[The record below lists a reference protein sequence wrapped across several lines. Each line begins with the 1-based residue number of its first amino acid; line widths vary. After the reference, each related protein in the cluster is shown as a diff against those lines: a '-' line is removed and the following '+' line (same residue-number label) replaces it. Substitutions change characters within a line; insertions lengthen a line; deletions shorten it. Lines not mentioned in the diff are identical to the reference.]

1 MAGQPSLD
9 RRACGQAP
17 PSGLAR
23 PSGRLIFHLPGYDP
37 RVPDDS
43 QPGDEVVNVTAE
55 SVAAFLAA
63 GAGIMGPPEAALL
76 AAAGAPILVR
86 VFERIADRVSSLR
99 RRRCG
104 EVYVEVTDLAA
115 MSIEELTDRVLAD
128 ERLLDL
134 FSRVLL
140 DVQDMALRR
149 NRRALAR
156 SLAASALE
164 PIPARIDV
172 ALLVRSAI
180 RDLDEGH
187 IRLMAVLSSEPR
199 RPADAPPGKYGLML
213 AEVTQR
219 DPGLSNG
226 AYALLQGLLSRG
238 LVEDSTGGGST
249 LIAGRTYTLSALGQ
263 RVFTQLSDEGFEQVI
278 DFTSPIGS

>member
-1 MAGQPSLD
+1 M
-9 RRACGQAP
+9 
-17 PSGLAR
+17 
-23 PSGRLIFHLPGYDP
+23 
-37 RVPDDS
+37 
-43 QPGDEVVNVTAE
+43 TAE

-63 GAGIMGPPEAALL
+63 SAGIMGPPEAALL
-76 AAAGAPILVR
+76 ASAGAPVLVR
-86 VFERIADRVSSLR
+86 VFEQIANRVSSLR

-104 EVYVEVTDLAA
+104 EVYVEATDLAA

-128 ERLLDL
+128 ETLLNL

-164 PIPARIDV
+164 PTPARIDV

-187 IRLMAVLSSEPR
+187 IRLMAALSSEPR
-199 RPADAPPGKYGLML
+199 RATDAPPGKYGLIL
-213 AEVTQR
+213 DEVAQR
-219 DPGLSNG
+219 DPGLNDG

-238 LVEDSTGGGST
+238 LVEDSTGGATT
-249 LIAGRTYTLSALGQ
+249 LISGRTYTLSALGQ

-278 DFTSPIGS
+278 DYTSPIGS